1 MKSLDYCVSI
11 DSCVDD
17 NHGNHIMKLNS
28 KRRSNIIFLSMLSF
42 FGTVFKGNNHIGV
55 LNGYYVEGP
64 RIDLQKIPFL
74 NKTVCSGRSVA

>member
-1 MKSLDYCVSI
+1 
-11 DSCVDD
+11 
-17 NHGNHIMKLNS
+17 
-28 KRRSNIIFLSMLSF
+28 MLSF